1 MPVLAGIIKQEIE
14 TNGPITFARFMEQ
27 ALYHPELGY
36 YTSPGQK
43 IGRRGDFYTAPTINP
58 LFAAMLARRIEQMWV
73 ATGRPKRWVVV
84 EYGPGTGILARDILA
99 AMKQHH
105 PGLFNALEYYLI
117 EISSKL
123 IETQQRVIGYT
134 PVANNNSPTGH
145 NQAGTS
151 GHVYS
156 EKIHWVKNLKEIDPG
171 YIDCGC
177 ILANEL
183 VDAFPIHLVR
193 QNNNNLQELY
203 VSLNSDNLCDD
214 NEGRKHD
221 RSMLNITTGLNKS
234 LPGIF
239 TLIPGPLSTRE
250 LADYFDIQNIQLENG
265 QRAEVN
271 LQAHRWLAEIAA
283 HLKKGYLLIIDYGTT
298 SRELYSTHRYNG
310 TLRCF
315 HKHRLVDNPLINI
328 GGQDITAHVNF
339 STLITWGEQ
348 LGLHKIEYT
357 TQPQFLLNMGI
368 LDTLQK
374 QPDYTMSPELVKIT
388 SAIKQLVLPGGMGG
402 IFKVLILG
410 KNLSGINCI

>member
-1 MPVLAGIIKQEIE
+1 MPDLAGIIKQEIE

-43 IGRRGDFYTAPTINP
+43 IGRSGDFYTAPTINP

-73 ATGRPKRWVVV
+73 STGHPKRWVIV

-99 AMKQHH
+99 AMHQDH
-105 PGLFNALEYYLI
+105 PDLFNALEYYLI

-123 IETQQRVIGYT
+123 IETQQRTIGYI
-134 PVANNNSPTGH
+134 PVANPNSPTGH
-145 NQAGTS
+145 GQAEAS

-156 EKIHWVKNLKEIDPG
+156 EKIHWVENLKEIDPG
-171 YIDCGC
+171 YIDYGC

-183 VDAFPIHLVR
+183 VDAFPVHLVR
-193 QNNNNLQELY
+193 QNNSDLQELY
-203 VSLNSDNLCDD
+203 VSLKSNNYYDD
-214 NEGRKHD
+214 NESSGHNH
-221 RSMLNITTGLNKS
+221 SMSSVPTGLNKS
-234 LPGIF
+234 LPSIF
-239 TLIPGPLSTRE
+239 TLIPGPLSTTE

-271 LQAHRWLAEIAA
+271 LQAHQWLAEIAA
-283 HLKKGYLLIIDYGTT
+283 HLKKGYLFIIDYGAT
-298 SRELYSTHRYNG
+298 SRELYSAHRFKG

-328 GGQDITAHVNF
+328 GIQDITAHVNF

-374 QPDYTMSPELVKIT
+374 QPDYTMSPELAKAT
-388 SAIKQLVLPGGMGG
+388 SAIKQLVLPGGMGD